1 MVRVGNA
8 ALERWR
14 KPPANCN
21 SPHPR
26 QVCLSSTLRLSEG
39 FKTPHG
45 PFWMSCMVGRIRSL
59 RRSLA
64 GKLPPFPPS
73 RSRFRGAGQP
83 HAPRSLSAAVAVP
96 PAPSRPCRC
105 ACSAST
111 PGCSAPHCS
120 PVRNRCG
127 SGSHPPASSS
137 PRRDGSR
144 SPLSSASDAASA
156 VGTPTPSPAVGI
168 SAVVVLASRVGLPRG
183 VTRIVR
189 CTSKNA
195 SQPGSP
201 PPPPP
206 AYADPTA
213 RAPVPSTCRSG
224 APPGRTASIPVS
236 HPLAFVR
243 IPLQIGSN
251 YSTLGRGQDQAATLW
266 WRLGRSRQWR

>member
-96 PAPSRPCRC
+96 PEPSRPCRC

-127 SGSHPPASSS
+127 SGSHPPASS
-137 PRRDGSR
+137 RRARGGSR
-144 SPLSSASDAASA
+144 FPLSSAPGAASA
-156 VGTPTPSPAVGI
+156 AGTPPPSLAVGI
-168 SAVVVLASRVGLPRG
+168 SAVVVLTSCVGLLRC
-183 VTRIVR
+183 VTWSVR

-195 SQPGSP
+195 SQPASP
-201 PPPPP
+201 TPPPP

-213 RAPVPSTCRSG
+213 RAPGPSTCRSG
-224 APPGRTASIPVS
+224 APPGRTAPVPAS
-236 HPLAFVR
+236 PPSAFVR
-243 IPLQIGSN
+243 IPLQIGS
-251 YSTLGRGQDQAATLW
+251 D
-266 WRLGRSRQWR
+266 